1 MAQAPVMLKVSPA
14 ELQIIDDALRMYA
27 WVNKSLAYPLERK
40 HPLEGFQHIVR
51 GNDHRTLLMKANKI
65 RQDIGLK

>member
-1 MAQAPVMLKVSPA
+1 MAQAQVTLRVSPA

-27 WVNKSLAYPLERK
+27 YANRFLYKPEGHEY
-40 HPLEGFQHIVR
+40 PLEGFQHIVR
-51 GNDHRTLLMKANKI
+51 GNDHRVLLMQANKL